1 MLKFGQDVSYIAQ
14 VPVFSSVN
22 KSLEFVIILV
32 IIAMI
37 SDLHLHGKFMSRP
50 VQVPGAPF
58 FLHN

>member
-1 MLKFGQDVSYIAQ
+1 MA
-14 VPVFSSVN
+14 
-22 KSLEFVIILV
+22 LV

-50 VQVPGAPF
+50 VPVQVPGAPF